1 MNKTRRNLIRA
12 GAILILLLIAGAM
25 FYIGRG
31 HTVYLDNKS
40 MEFEGQTYAAPYKVT
55 VYVNG
60 EQVAKLYDNER
71 GKSICIGPKFTME
84 LEITQTKG
92 GSEETRTIALRLPQK
107 LDGIILN
114 LPALLAGLPEE
125 AYMSE
130 FIIVPSEVEPE
141 LEPGTED
148 DDIIPDAIDLL
159 PEDMPEAG

>member
-12 GAILILLLIAGAM
+12 GAIVLLLLIAGAM
-25 FYIGRG
+25 FFIGRG
-31 HTVYLDNKS
+31 HTVYMDNKS
-40 MEFEGQTYAAPYKVT
+40 MEYEGQTYATPYKIT
-55 VYVNG
+55 VFVNG

-92 GSEETRTIALRLPQK
+92 GSEETRTISLRLPQK

-114 LPALLAGLPEE
+114 LPALLAGLPEQ

-141 LEPGTED
+141 PEPSAGEED
-148 DDIIPDAIDLL
+148 LVPDEIVM
-159 PEDMPEAG
+159 PEDMPEGE

>member
-12 GAILILLLIAGAM
+12 GAIVLLLLIAGAM

-31 HTVYLDNKS
+31 HTVYMDNKS
-40 MEFEGQTYAAPYKVT
+40 MEYEGQTYATPYKIT
-55 VYVNG
+55 VFVNG

-92 GSEETRTIALRLPQK
+92 GSEETRTISLRLPQK

-114 LPALLAGLPEE
+114 LPALLAGLPEQ

-141 LEPGTED
+141 PEPSAGEED
-148 DDIIPDAIDLL
+148 LVPDEIVM
-159 PEDMPEAG
+159 PEDMPEGE

>member
-12 GAILILLLIAGAM
+12 AAVLLLLLIAGSM

-31 HTVYLDNKS
+31 HTVYLDNKT
-40 MEFEGQTYAAPYKVT
+40 MEFEGQTYATPYKVT

-141 LEPGTED
+141 PEPSAEED
-148 DDIIPDAIDLL
+148 GLIPDEVVL
-159 PEDMPEAG
+159 PEDMPEAD